1 MSVFHLTTSILD
13 WLYVWFNFE
22 NIMNSPFKGI
32 LNTSVSLA
40 KDIDAFFVG
49 WIDSSVSSVIYPYFL
64 KVYKHL
70 TVKSIWGRNL

>member
-1 MSVFHLTTSILD
+1 
-13 WLYVWFNFE
+13 
-22 NIMNSPFKGI
+22 MNSPFKGI

-70 TVKSIWGRNL
+70 TVKSI